1 MHIKVIVRVLVSLSA
16 RQILYLRYSVCAYLR
31 YLPYLSMQRS
41 KNTAIPYLSTVLVY
55 LRYLNYPAIENAFT
69 EVSREVP
76 PYTVT
81 LGGRPKRRCRG
92 PPSSISVIT

>member
-1 MHIKVIVRVLVSLSA
+1 
-16 RQILYLRYSVCAYLR
+16 
-31 YLPYLSMQRS
+31 MQRS

-76 PYTVT
+76 PYRVA
-81 LGGRPKRRCRG
+81 
-92 PPSSISVIT
+92 SIINFRHHVIL